1 MRLAEIE
8 RHVASMEELQRIVG
22 AMRAIASMRMQEAV
36 RALES
41 VREYGDALAE
51 AIHDAVAIAA
61 EETHLIDGGGDS
73 SRHADATRVSARRTA
88 RRAIVLFASEH
99 GFVGG
104 FNQRLL
110 EAVESELTAMDTLM
124 IVGSRGAAFAAERG
138 RAATWS
144 HPLATRLAGISE
156 TVRLLEEALLP
167 RITRDEIVWAEVVF
181 SRRRPSGEVAIE
193 RRRLFPLELGA
204 AASGRHRRRRGLLG
218 PSWASPLRGREAL
231 ARSALQIAPGDL
243 VAPLHDLPAPDLLE
257 KLTAEYMLAQLTEA
271 ATEALA
277 AENAARFAAM
287 ESARDN
293 VGRKLE
299 TLRLDASRA
308 RQEEVTTEL
317 LDLIT
322 GQQALM

>member
-36 RALES
+36 RALTS
-41 VREYGDALAE
+41 VREYGSALAEGLHDALAIAGEE
-51 AIHDAVAIAA
+51 AHV
-61 EETHLIDGGGDS
+61 GGDM
-73 SRHADATRVSARRTA
+73 SRLMEATAVPARWRTH
-88 RRAIVLFASEH
+88 RAIVLFASEH
-99 GFVGG
+99 GFVGR
-104 FNQRLL
+104 FNQRLIDTV
-110 EAVESELTAMDTLM
+110 EADLTPADALM

-138 RAATWS
+138 HAAAWS
-144 HPLATRLAGISE
+144 HPLATGLTGIPE

-167 RITRDEIVWAEVVF
+167 RISRREVLRAEVVF
-181 SRRRPSGEVAIE
+181 GRYGRNGQLDIE
-193 RRRLFPLELGA
+193 RRRLFPLELGPVRA
-204 AASGRHRRRRGLLG
+204 ERRGL
-218 PSWASPLRGREAL
+218 
-231 ARSALQIAPGDL
+231 
-243 VAPLHDLPAPDLLE
+243 APLHDLPLPELLE
-257 KLTAEYMLAQLTEA
+257 KLTTEYMLAQLTEA

-308 RQEEVTTEL
+308 RQEEITTEL

-322 GQQALM
+322 GERALS

>member
-36 RALES
+36 RALAS
-41 VREYGDALAE
+41 VRAYGNTLAE
-51 AIHDAVAIAA
+51 AIHDALAIAS
-61 EETHLIDGGGDS
+61 EETHLASSDGN
-73 SRHADATRVSARRTA
+73 RNLDATREPARRTA

-104 FNQRLL
+104 FNQRLI
-110 EAVESELTAMDTLM
+110 EAIESDLAPTDALM

-138 RAATWS
+138 HCAAWA
-144 HPLATRLAGISE
+144 HPLATRLAGVPE
-156 TVRLLEEALLP
+156 TVRLLEEELLP
-167 RITRDEIVWAEVVF
+167 RITHDEIIRAEVIF
-181 SRRRPSGEVAIE
+181 SRHGRSGDLAIE
-193 RRRLFPLELGA
+193 RRQLFPLNLA
-204 AASGRHRRRRGLLG
+204 APAKRGG
-218 PSWASPLRGREAL
+218 
-231 ARSALQIAPGDL
+231 L
-243 VAPLHDLPAPDLLE
+243 VPLHDLPAPQLLE
-257 KLTAEYMLAQLTEA
+257 KLTAEYMVAQLTEA

-293 VGRKLE
+293 VGRKLRV
-299 TLRLDASRA
+299 LRLDASRA

-322 GQQALM
+322 GEQAVR

>member
-36 RALES
+36 RALAS
-41 VREYGDALAE
+41 VREYGDALAAALDDAL
-51 AIHDAVAIAA
+51 AITSD
-61 EETHLIDGGGDS
+61 E
-73 SRHADATRVSARRTA
+73 ARRGGRDGAGSTDAA
-88 RRAIVLFASEH
+88 RAFAPRRGHRAVVLFASEH

-104 FNQRLL
+104 FNQRLID
-110 EAVESELTAMDTLM
+110 AVESDLTATDALM
-124 IVGSRGAAFAAERG
+124 IVGTRGAALAVERG
-138 RAATWS
+138 HVAAWE
-144 HPLATRLAGISE
+144 HPLATRLTGIPE

-167 RITRDEIVWAEVVF
+167 RITNDEIVRAEIVF
-181 SRRRPSGEVAIE
+181 SRHGRNGELAIE

-204 AASGRHRRRRGLLG
+204 ARRDRR
-218 PSWASPLRGREAL
+218 ASP
-231 ARSALQIAPGDL
+231 
-243 VAPLHDLPAPDLLE
+243 PLHDLPAPELLE

-271 ATEALA
+271 GTEALA

-299 TLRLDASRA
+299 ALRLDASRA

-322 GQQALM
+322 GQQALGRQAEDCLAPRVTA

>member
-1 MRLAEIE
+1 MRLAQIE
-8 RHVASMEELQRIVG
+8 RHVASMEELQRIVS

-36 RALES
+36 RALAN

-51 AIHDAVAIAA
+51 AVHDALAIAS
-61 EETHLIDGGGDS
+61 EETRLGGGGGGGGGG
-73 SRHADATRVSARRTA
+73 RLEATSGRAGGA
-88 RRAIVLFASEH
+88 PRRAIVLFASEH

-104 FNQRLL
+104 FNLRLI
-110 EAVESELTAMDTLM
+110 EAIESDLAPGDALT

-138 RAATWS
+138 HRVAGVY
-144 HPLATRLAGISE
+144 PLATRLAGVAQ
-156 TVRLLEEALLP
+156 TARTLEEKLLP
-167 RITRDEIVWAEVVF
+167 RIARDEIVRAEVVF
-181 SRRRPSGEVAIE
+181 SRHGGIGAPAIE
-193 RRRLFPLELGA
+193 RRQLFPLNMA
-204 AASGRHRRRRGLLG
+204 ISRARRGGLV
-218 PSWASPLRGREAL
+218 PL
-231 ARSALQIAPGDL
+231 S
-243 VAPLHDLPAPDLLE
+243 DLPVPQLLE
-257 KLTAEYMLAQLTEA
+257 KLTAEYMVAQLTEA

-322 GQQALM
+322 GEQALS

>member
-8 RHVASMEELQRIVG
+8 RHVAGMEELQRIVG

-36 RALES
+36 RALAS

-51 AIHDAVAIAA
+51 AIHVAVAIAA
-61 EETHLIDGGGDS
+61 EETHLIDGGDDS
-73 SRHADATRVSARRTA
+73 GRYSDATHVSARRA
-88 RRAIVLFASEH
+88 AHRAIVLFASEH

-110 EAVESELTAMDTLM
+110 EAVESDLAPMDTLM
-124 IVGSRGAAFAAERG
+124 IVGSRGAAFATERG
-138 RAATWS
+138 RAAAWT

-156 TVRLLEEALLP
+156 TVRLLEAALLP

-204 AASGRHRRRRGLLG
+204 ADSGRHRRRY
-218 PSWASPLRGREAL
+218 AL
-231 ARSALQIAPGDL
+231 P
-243 VAPLHDLPAPDLLE
+243 PLHDLPAPELLE

-322 GQQALM
+322 GQQALI

>member
-36 RALES
+36 RALPS
-41 VREYGDALAE
+41 VRDYGSAIAQAVHDALAIAGEE
-51 AIHDAVAIAA
+51 AQRTVFDGDNQTGVA
-61 EETHLIDGGGDS
+61 
-73 SRHADATRVSARRTA
+73 HAPASRTA
-88 RRAIVLFASEH
+88 CRAIVLFAGEH

-104 FNQRLL
+104 FNQRLI
-110 EAVESELTAMDTLM
+110 EAVESDLTRTDELM
-124 IVGSRGAAFAAERG
+124 IVGTRGAAFAVERG
-138 RAATWS
+138 HIGAWS
-144 HPLATRLAGISE
+144 HPLATRLAGITE
-156 TVRLLEEALLP
+156 TVRVLEDALLP
-167 RITRDEIVWAEVVF
+167 RISSKEVVRADVVF
-181 SRRRPSGEVAIE
+181 GRYGRSGEIAIE
-193 RRRLFPLELGA
+193 RRRLLPLQLAGA
-204 AASGRHRRRRGLLG
+204 GARRRG
-218 PSWASPLRGREAL
+218 PE
-231 ARSALQIAPGDL
+231 
-243 VAPLHDLPAPDLLE
+243 PLHDLPVPELLE
-257 KLTAEYMLAQLTEA
+257 KLTAEYVVAQLTEA

-293 VGRKLE
+293 VGRKLQ

-322 GQQALM
+322 GEQALT

>member
-1 MRLAEIE
+1 MRLTEIE
-8 RHVASMEELQRIVG
+8 RHAASMEELQRIVG
-22 AMRAIASMRMQEAV
+22 AMRAIASVRMQEAV
-36 RALES
+36 RALAS
-41 VREYGDALAE
+41 VREYGDTLAE
-51 AIHDAVAIAA
+51 AVHDALAIAD
-61 EETHLIDGGGDS
+61 EG
-73 SRHADATRVSARRTA
+73 SRAAGSTGERADAMSVRAGSAP

-110 EAVESELTAMDTLM
+110 ETIGSDLAAADTLM

-138 RAATWS
+138 RPAAWA
-144 HPLATRLAGISE
+144 HPLATRLAGVAQ
-156 TVRLLEEALLP
+156 TVRTLEEELLP
-167 RITRDEIVWAEVVF
+167 RIARDEIVRAEVIF
-181 SRRRPSGEVAIE
+181 SRHGGTGALAIE
-193 RRRLFPLELGA
+193 RRQLFPL
-204 AASGRHRRRRGLLG
+204 SIVPGRARRGGLV
-218 PSWASPLRGREAL
+218 PLC
-231 ARSALQIAPGDL
+231 
-243 VAPLHDLPAPDLLE
+243 DLPVPQLLE
-257 KLTAEYMLAQLTEA
+257 KLTNEYVIAQLTEA

-293 VGRKLE
+293 VGRKLQ

-322 GQQALM
+322 GEQALG

>member
-1 MRLAEIE
+1 MRLVEIE
-8 RHVASMEELQRIVG
+8 RHVGSMEELQRIVG

-36 RALES
+36 RALGS
-41 VREYGDALAE
+41 VREYGTALAE
-51 AIHDAVAIAA
+51 ALHDALAIAG
-61 EETHLIDGGGDS
+61 ETRHGGGEGG
-73 SRHADATRVSARRTA
+73 RQADATRAPVRRSA

-104 FNQRLL
+104 FNQRLIETV
-110 EAVESELTAMDTLM
+110 EADLAATDALM

-138 RAATWS
+138 HAATWT
-144 HPLATRLAGISE
+144 HPLATGLTGIPE
-156 TVRLLEEALLP
+156 TVRLLDEALLP
-167 RITRDEIVWAEVVF
+167 RISREEVVRAEVVF
-181 SRRRPSGEVAIE
+181 GRYSRSGQLDME
-193 RRRLFPLELGA
+193 RHRLFPLELGPA
-204 AASGRHRRRRGLLG
+204 RAGRSG
-218 PSWASPLRGREAL
+218 P
-231 ARSALQIAPGDL
+231 
-243 VAPLHDLPAPDLLE
+243 APLHDLPVPELLE

-293 VGRKLE
+293 VARKLD

-308 RQEEVTTEL
+308 RQEEITTEL

-322 GQQALM
+322 GERALGRPAW

>member
-8 RHVASMEELQRIVG
+8 RHVASMQELKRLVG
-22 AMRAIASMRMQEAV
+22 AMRAIASMRMQEAM
-36 RALES
+36 RALVS
-41 VREYGDALAE
+41 VREYGAALAAAVHDGLEIAGEE
-51 AIHDAVAIAA
+51 AHPGGSDGRVLDAPR
-61 EETHLIDGGGDS
+61 LP
-73 SRHADATRVSARRTA
+73 ARRTA

-104 FNQRLL
+104 FNQRLIA
-110 EAVESELTAMDTLM
+110 AVAADLAASDALM
-124 IVGSRGAAFAAERG
+124 IVGTRGAAFAAERG
-138 RAATWS
+138 YAAAWT
-144 HPLATRLAGISE
+144 HRLATRLDGIPE
-156 TVRLLEEALLP
+156 TVRLLEEALLS
-167 RITRDEIVWAEVVF
+167 RISREEIVRAEVVF
-181 SRRRPSGEVAIE
+181 ARFGRRGELVME

-204 AASGRHRRRRGLLG
+204 QRARRQGL
-218 PSWASPLRGREAL
+218 
-231 ARSALQIAPGDL
+231 
-243 VAPLHDLPAPDLLE
+243 APLHDLPAPELLE

-271 ATEALA
+271 ATEAIA

-293 VGRKLE
+293 VARKLE

-322 GQQALM
+322 GDEALR

>member
-8 RHVASMEELQRIVG
+8 HHIASMDELQRIVG

-36 RALES
+36 RALTS
-41 VREYGDALAE
+41 VREYGGALAGAVQDALA
-51 AIHDAVAIAA
+51 IVAEQVHIA
-61 EETHLIDGGGDS
+61 GGGG
-73 SRHADATRVSARRTA
+73 RRRADATGEPGRRTG

-104 FNQRLL
+104 FNQRLI
-110 EAVESELTAMDTLM
+110 EVVESDLAATDALM
-124 IVGSRGAAFAAERG
+124 IVGSRGAASAAERG
-138 RAATWS
+138 HPAAWV
-144 HPLATRLAGISE
+144 HPLATRLAGIPE
-156 TVRLLEEALLP
+156 TVRLLEEELLP
-167 RITRDEIVWAEVVF
+167 RISRDEIVRAEVVF
-181 SRRRPSGEVAIE
+181 GRYSGSGELAIA
-193 RRRLFPLELGA
+193 RPHLFPMELGA
-204 AASGRHRRRRGLLG
+204 AHARRRGL
-218 PSWASPLRGREAL
+218 
-231 ARSALQIAPGDL
+231 
-243 VAPLHDLPAPDLLE
+243 VPLHDLPAPELLE

-299 TLRLDASRA
+299 KLRLDASRA

-322 GQQALM
+322 GEQALK

>member
-36 RALES
+36 RALAS
-41 VREYGDALAE
+41 VRAYGNTLAE
-51 AIHDAVAIAA
+51 AIHDALAIASEA
-61 EETHLIDGGGDS
+61 THLARGDGN
-73 SRHADATRVSARRTA
+73 RHLDATRGLTGRTA
-88 RRAIVLFASEH
+88 RRAMVLFASEH

-104 FNQRLL
+104 FNQRLID
-110 EAVESELTAMDTLM
+110 AIESDLAPTDALM

-138 RAATWS
+138 HSAAWA
-144 HPLATRLAGISE
+144 HPLATCLAGVPE
-156 TVRLLEEALLP
+156 TVRLLEEELLP
-167 RITRDEIVWAEVVF
+167 RITHDEIVRAEVIF
-181 SRRRPSGEVAIE
+181 SRHGGSGDLAIE
-193 RRRLFPLELGA
+193 RRQLFPLNIA
-204 AASGRHRRRRGLLG
+204 VARAKRGGLV
-218 PSWASPLRGREAL
+218 PLF
-231 ARSALQIAPGDL
+231 
-243 VAPLHDLPAPDLLE
+243 DLPVPQLLE
-257 KLTAEYMLAQLTEA
+257 NLTAEYMVAELTEA

-287 ESARDN
+287 ESAREN

-322 GQQALM
+322 GEQAVR

>member
-8 RHVASMEELQRIVG
+8 RHAASMEELQRIVG

-36 RALES
+36 RALAS
-41 VREYGDALAE
+41 VREYGNTLAEAVHDALA
-51 AIHDAVAIAA
+51 IAS
-61 EETHLIDGGGDS
+61 EETQLAGGSGRRHL
-73 SRHADATRVSARRTA
+73 DATSARAGRSA
-88 RRAIVLFASEH
+88 RRAIVLIASEH

-104 FNQRLL
+104 FNQRLI
-110 EAVESELTAMDTLM
+110 EAVESDLTAADALM

-138 RAATWS
+138 HSAAWS
-144 HPLATRLAGISE
+144 HPLATRLAGIPE

-167 RITRDEIVWAEVVF
+167 RITHDEVVRAEVIF
-181 SRRRPSGEVAIE
+181 SRHGVSGDRTIE
-193 RRRLFPLELGA
+193 RRRLFPLNLA
-204 AASGRHRRRRGLLG
+204 ATRARRR
-218 PSWASPLRGREAL
+218 AL
-231 ARSALQIAPGDL
+231 
-243 VAPLHDLPAPDLLE
+243 VPLHDLPVAELLE
-257 KLTAEYMLAQLTEA
+257 KLTAEYMVAQLTEA

-299 TLRLDASRA
+299 TLRLEASRA
-308 RQEEVTTEL
+308 RQEEVTNEL

-322 GQQALM
+322 GEQTQGLLNIRTFTYGDELAGKAV